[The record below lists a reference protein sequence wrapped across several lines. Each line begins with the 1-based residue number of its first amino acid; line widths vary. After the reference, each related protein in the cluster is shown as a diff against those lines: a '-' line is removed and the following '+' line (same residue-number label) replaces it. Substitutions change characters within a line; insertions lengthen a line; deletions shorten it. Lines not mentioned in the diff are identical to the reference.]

1 MINSEIFGATT
12 PGPWGGRA
20 GVAGLRLT
28 VTVIAVDWQ
37 HMLLAVDQKGPK
49 DGAGEALFFFSPNLT
64 ASALMEG
71 RSFLLEV
78 ALFIVW
84 TTVGWSEGADIG
96 GVTNTCWQVSPSH
109 LLPLTARGELT
120 TRSANWA
127 RGFVEVLSGMNF
139 HINARSQAWWMHC
152 LPNFQEMLF
161 NTERFI
167 LILLIWNVSSPA

>member
-49 DGAGEALFFFSPNLT
+49 DGAGEALFFLSPNLT

-96 GVTNTCWQVSPSH
+96 GVTKLAGRYHHH
-109 LLPLTARGELT
+109 LCCHFLLVESWRQGVQTGPVALSKCSLGWNFTSTLALKLGECIVCQT
-120 TRSANWA
+120 SKKC
-127 RGFVEVLSGMNF
+127 SS
-139 HINARSQAWWMHC
+139 I
-152 LPNFQEMLF
+152 PND
-161 NTERFI
+161 
-167 LILLIWNVSSPA
+167 SY

>member
-1 MINSEIFGATT
+1 M
-12 PGPWGGRA
+12 
-20 GVAGLRLT
+20 
-28 VTVIAVDWQ
+28 IAVDWQ

-49 DGAGEALFFFSPNLT
+49 DGAGEALFFVSESDGIGIDGREIFSP
-64 ASALMEG
+64 
-71 RSFLLEV
+71 RSCPFHCLNNRGV
-78 ALFIVW
+78 KRRCRYW
-84 TTVGWSEGADIG
+84 WSYKA
-96 GVTNTCWQVSPSH
+96 CWQVSPSP
-109 LLPLTARGELT
+109 LLPLSARGELT

-127 RGFVEVLSGMNF
+127 RSFVEVLSGMKF